1 MIKVVEGILVREVDI
16 GLDTH
21 RYLAIVPLDKYI
33 QGAIDIHL
41 SRSHCGQHVLQNLLR
56 ETVWNPHDWRV
67 VKDVC
72 YTCQLCQCFKPP
84 CNVAHPGY
92 KKIISACPFDLLSID
107 LVNLPLTQD
116 QFRCCLVAVDHYTKY
131 MYAVALKNK
140 TSETIVQALEKVV
153 FQRCLQLPSRIL
165 SDNGPEFDNTLLYI
179 YASPN
184 HPEPNGGVER
194 ANQTLIK
201 LISLYQGD
209 QSNWVNILPEVVRTY
224 NSNPHSTTKRAP
236 VSFFIERANSLRHSY
251 DNLLTAAWREPSHK
265 FAPFM
270 IGQLVGKKIFHSGHL
285 TTNKLAPKFEG
296 PYRIRS
302 IDVHERSYEISLMV
316 NEVTPS
322 WGKVHRV
329 HHSHLRPWVPRPNY
343 LAAFDLG
350 GKVFPPAAQ
359 LNKTNKNINT
369 FGNGVIS
376 NTHANNFN
384 RNNFAGFVP
393 SVISRHPIG
402 GGRANV
408 PPLSSITPS
417 LISVAPPLIT
427 VAPPIIPARLPN
439 ALSGVNTG
447 GEVPLTPRPPLVN
460 NTNIGSS
467 TPININ
473 FIPAPLHLTPVV
485 EITENTDNV
494 VRPRENVTPSVN
506 TDNRIE
512 ELNKSLSSLGESNLD
527 LDPFSGFPSLDSSDE
542 RTMSRI
548 EALLENPSGLDFTND
563 SIINPPIDLNVT
575 PLVPVPINILPQV
588 VIPEVVPNIIVSP
601 ERINRSRLPIPV
613 IFNSPP
619 AARLRSTNKKPT
631 GFYKN

>member
-1 MIKVVEGILVREVDI
+1 
-16 GLDTH
+16 
-21 RYLAIVPLDKYI
+21 
-33 QGAIDIHL
+33 
-41 SRSHCGQHVLQNLLR
+41 
-56 ETVWNPHDWRV
+56 
-67 VKDVC
+67 
-72 YTCQLCQCFKPP
+72 
-84 CNVAHPGY
+84 
-92 KKIISACPFDLLSID
+92 
-107 LVNLPLTQD
+107 
-116 QFRCCLVAVDHYTKY
+116 

-165 SDNGPEFDNTLLYI
+165 SDNGPEFDNTLYRHMLVKYNIQPI

-184 HPEPNGGVER
+184 HPESNGGVER
-194 ANQTLIK
+194 ANQTLIR
-201 LISLYQGD
+201 LLALYQGD
-209 QSNWVNILPEVVRTY
+209 QSNWVNILPEIIRTY
-224 NSNPHSTTKRAP
+224 NSNPHTTTKRAP

-359 LNKTNKNINT
+359 LNKTPTHINT
-369 FGNGVIS
+369 FGNGIIG
-376 NTHANNFN
+376 NTHANRSN
-384 RNNFAGFVP
+384 RNNFVGFVP
-393 SVISRHPIG
+393 PVNSSLVG
-402 GGRANV
+402 GG
-408 PPLSSITPS
+408 S
-417 LISVAPPLIT
+417 LGTALNSTAPI
-427 VAPPIIPARLPN
+427 
-439 ALSGVNTG
+439 VNTLAPTVVSAIPHNIPVVINAG
-447 GEVPLTPRPPLVN
+447 GGVPQTPRPPLIDMN
-460 NTNIGSS
+460 RDTS

-473 FIPAPLHLTPVV
+473 FPPAHSNISP
-485 EITENTDNV
+485 IINISENANNTSM
-494 VRPRENVTPSVN
+494 PRENIIPSVIAE
-506 TDNRIE
+506 DPIAV
-512 ELNKSLSSLGESNLD
+512 LNKSLNSLPCLEESGLD
-527 LDPFSGFPSLDSSDE
+527 RDPFSGFPTLDSSDE

-548 EALLENPSGLDFTND
+548 ETLLDNPRGLSYTFEDT
-563 SIINPPIDLNVT
+563 IVEPPVQ
-575 PLVPVPINILPQV
+575 INI
-588 VIPEVVPNIIVSP
+588 IPEVLVPNLAPNVVASP
-601 ERINRSRLPIPV
+601 ERVNRSRLPIPV
-613 IFNSPP
+613 IVNSPP

-631 GFYKN
+631 GFYKNL